1 MSELV
6 PVVSCE
12 AGFLERLEDAAAV
25 SKVRAAGKT
34 FASDP
39 TGKEESRKSIFGHAG
54 DVAEPLEVPSN
65 DVCVDVVQAEALVDI
80 SRGDVMEPGAAI
92 RDSTH
97 TASAVIVEPS
107 KFGEHA
113 FGEAPGFCSVEEDRE
128 DGADVG
134 RSFGVW
140 LNAR

>member
-1 MSELV
+1 V
-6 PVVSCE
+6 KCGQP
-12 AGFLERLEDAAAV
+12 GRRL
-25 SKVRAAGKT
+25 RL
-34 FASDP
+34 DP

-54 DVAEPLEVPSN
+54 DVAEPLAVSSN

-97 TASAVIVEPS
+97 TASAVIVEHS

-113 FGEAPGFCSVEEDRE
+113 FGEAPGFRSVEEDRE
-128 DGADVG
+128 DGADG
-134 RSFGVW
+134 W
-140 LNAR
+140 C